1 MNEKIEKA
9 MMEATDTPAF
19 NSGGYYWPPEYVE
32 RFALL
37 IARMAAD
44 AADMARDA
52 DCRYAGDYVME
63 SLGFTCTDRFEL
75 DDTV

>member
-1 MNEKIEKA
+1 MNEKIKKA
-9 MMEATDTPAF
+9 MMEATDTHAF

-63 SLGFTCTDRFEL
+63 SLGFTCTDR
-75 DDTV
+75 